1 MELSHSI
8 IWLLTIL
15 SVTALMIIAVVFP
28 EHRIRPSDK
37 TILKNF
43 RKNKTL
49 IGVPDE
55 ILLAQFDASFP
66 HCGCVLCREKAH

>member
-1 MELSHSI
+1 MPLSHSI

-15 SVTALMIIAVVFP
+15 TVTVLMIIAVAFP

-49 IGVPDE
+49 IGISDE
-55 ILLAQFDASFP
+55 TLLAQFDTSFP
-66 HCGCVLCREKAH
+66 HCGCIFCRKKSH